1 MIMSVLKAEAEG
13 RIYRANA
20 ANHGTTSINDL
31 LKLVEPEI
39 AATVD
44 KAGAKVYIMR
54 LEVFNNLE
62 SFLNFLS
69 VGHGDEV
76 IVIVSVND
84 TSALPT
90 ITRAVM
96 AKGAIVRRFVSYK
109 LPASTFVLGIVRS
122 SSF

>member
-1 MIMSVLKAEAEG
+1 MIVTVLKAEAEG
-13 RIYRANA
+13 QIYRANVTKQ
-20 ANHGTTSINDL
+20 GTTSINDL
-31 LKLVEPEI
+31 LKFVEPEI
-39 AATVD
+39 VTAID

-54 LEVFNNLE
+54 LEVFNNIQN
-62 SFLNFLS
+62 FLNFLS

-76 IVIVSVND
+76 IVVVSVND

-90 ITRAVM
+90 ITRTVM

-109 LPASTFVLGIVRS
+109 LPASTFVLGIVKS